1 MIRRAK
7 IKFIAFMMS
16 IVFAIFA
23 GTYGVFAVISINSRN
38 REILGNLEKVESS
51 FMFDKGPITFEYYV
65 GELGGKNGFTEIA
78 KSKDFPSDVLD
89 EIVSSSLSH
98 SYNAGEVDDY
108 YYKVSNFL
116 DKKIIIIADMSQTIS
131 RYHDTM
137 VKLLVVMS
145 VAIVLVFLLVMLI
158 SKNLFKPIEDTL
170 INQKK
175 FLSDASHELKTPIAV
190 ISANADVIMKNDDS
204 EWINNVKAQTERMK
218 TLVTD
223 LLTLSAIDENNAI
236 KKKVKFSLSDEII
249 KATLFFDALAFEKGK
264 RIITSVENDIF
275 INGDPDSVRKI
286 TEIFIEN
293 AIKYATPQTDIIVSL
308 KTVSHKIVM
317 TVYNQGSNVP
327 REDAKKIFERF
338 YRGEKS
344 RSRELGG
351 SGLGLSIAK
360 SLCSL
365 NKWKI
370 SANCELNE
378 YMEIRVVFQ

>member
-7 IKFIAFMMS
+7 IKFIAFIMS

-89 EIVSSSLSH
+89 EIISSSLSH

-137 VKLLVVMS
+137 VKLLVVLS

-236 KKKVKFSLSDEII
+236 KKKVKFNLSDEII
-249 KATLFFDALAFEKGK
+249 KVTLFFDALAFEKGK